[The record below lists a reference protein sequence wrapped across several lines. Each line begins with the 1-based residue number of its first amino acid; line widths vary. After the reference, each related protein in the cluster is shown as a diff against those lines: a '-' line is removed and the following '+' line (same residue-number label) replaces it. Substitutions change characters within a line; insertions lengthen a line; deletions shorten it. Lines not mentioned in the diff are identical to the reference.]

1 MVHVERQEGRP
12 TRPRLL
18 KEKVDS
24 GRSVRSSMLSEGLWA
39 NVVWIYAWLDISG
52 VARCANNSRIHVDA
66 AKGQGRVARALRVA
80 IQWGWFH
87 GPFTVALG
95 QQTTVEPRVW
105 NLGQYQPGCLAQ
117 QCLFEGVKADR
128 TDF

>member
-1 MVHVERQEGRP
+1 M
-12 TRPRLL
+12 

-24 GRSVRSSMLSEGLWA
+24 GRSGRSSMLSEGLWA
-39 NVVWIYAWLDISG
+39 NVVWNYMGLDISG
-52 VARCANNSRIHVDA
+52 VTRCANNSRIHVDA
-66 AKGQGRVARALRVA
+66 AKGQSPVARALRVA
-80 IQWGWFH
+80 VQWGLFQ
-87 GPFTVALG
+87 GPLTVALG
-95 QQTTVEPRVW
+95 QQTIVKPRVW

>member
-52 VARCANNSRIHVDA
+52 VTRCANNSRLHVDA
-66 AKGQGRVARALRVA
+66 AKGQGPVARALRVA
-80 IQWGWFH
+80 VQWGLFQ
-87 GPFTVALG
+87 GPFTVVLG
-95 QQTTVEPRVW
+95 QQTIVEPLVW
-105 NLGQYQPGCLAQ
+105 NLGQYQPGFLAQ